1 MDNRSPRSLQSVS
14 CLYSLYLLA
23 TTTLRCRPSG
33 NSATTSPS
41 HPPQPLH
48 PHHKDKRNAL
58 PPPAEQRNRASH
70 PSRAGSLLRS
80 TTTSSTWIGT
90 RRRETTRRWDTPSG
104 AHRAR
109 TFIPTPAR
117 RAHIART
124 HTRAPTRDT
133 PTGTPP
139 LHRTHPHTTTACR
152 CSSRARATPPPRPY
166 HLAPFRPR
174 APSRGKGAARRK
186 SASRAPSPRPLAS
199 RTRPTPTPHHRLRAP
214 HRPHTSLM
222 TSSSKMRRSSTPP
235 HHLRRRTMRSGS
247 QQRWH

>member
-1 MDNRSPRSLQSVS
+1 M
-14 CLYSLYLLA
+14 
-23 TTTLRCRPSG
+23 
-33 NSATTSPS
+33 
-41 HPPQPLH
+41 
-48 PHHKDKRNAL
+48 
-58 PPPAEQRNRASH
+58 
-70 PSRAGSLLRS
+70 S
-80 TTTSSTWIGT
+80 TTW
-90 RRRETTRRWDTPSG
+90 RRRETTRRWDTPPG

-124 HTRAPTRDT
+124 HTRTPAPDT

-139 LHRTHPHTTTACR
+139 PHHTHPHMITACR
-152 CSSRARATPPPRPY
+152 CSWRARATPLSLHYPLAPPR
-166 HLAPFRPR
+166 RR
-174 APSRGKGAARRK
+174 TPSRGKGAARRK
-186 SASRAPSPRPLAS
+186 SASHAPSRRPLAS

-235 HHLRRRTMRSGS
+235 HHLRRRRMRSGS

>member
-1 MDNRSPRSLQSVS
+1 MDNCSPRSLQSVS

-48 PHHKDKRNAL
+48 PHHKDKRNEL

-70 PSRAGSLLRS
+70 PSRAGSSLRS
-80 TTTSSTWIGT
+80 TMTSSTWIG
-90 RRRETTRRWDTPSG
+90 RKRRETTRRWDTPPG

-124 HTRAPTRDT
+124 HTRTPARDT
-133 PTGTPP
+133 PTGTPHP
-139 LHRTHPHTTTACR
+139 HLTHPHTITACR
-152 CSSRARATPPPRPY
+152 CSWHARATPPPRPY
-166 HLAPFRPR
+166 HLARFPPR
-174 APSRGKGAARRK
+174 TPSRGKDAVGRK
-186 SASRAPSPRPLAS
+186 FASRAPSPRPLAS
-199 RTRPTPTPHHRLRAP
+199 RTLHIPTRHRNRAP
-214 HRPHTSLM
+214 RSPRTSSTTSRSR
-222 TSSSKMRRSSTPP
+222 TSSSAPP
-235 HHLRRRTMRSGS
+235 HHLRRRRMRRGS
-247 QQRWH
+247 QQRWR